1 MGESIYKPNKYLANI
16 QNILRNAY
24 DSNKNKT
31 TNNTILKI
39 DQGLKWKFFQIWH
52 TNDQEVHQKMF
63 NMTNLH
69 GNAKPQHGITSF
81 LLRWHLLRTKYLVKT
96 VDKDVEKGNLCVPF
110 GGNVNWYG
118 L

>member
-39 DQGLKWKFFQIWH
+39 DQGLKWKFFQI
-52 TNDQEVHQKMF
+52 
-63 NMTNLH
+63 
-69 GNAKPQHGITSF
+69 
-81 LLRWHLLRTKYLVKT
+81 
-96 VDKDVEKGNLCVPF
+96 
-110 GGNVNWYG
+110 
-118 L
+118 